1 MDSNNFPP
9 DQTVKDLPRESR
21 LLFRNGTILFIAILL
36 LIGGWWWIAKTGQ
49 IADRDQREQIQFQAT
64 AIARM
69 INTEWLKTLTFD
81 PADNNKP
88 KFQRMYAQM
97 TAYAQDFDIRS
108 IYSMA
113 IRNGKIV
120 YGPESKVDGNA
131 LVSQP
136 GTIYRQPPAELE
148 EAFRNHRSQTAGP
161 YTDEHGTFV
170 SAYAPVLDPRTGEML
185 LMVGIDIKAE
195 KWRAGIVRAQLLPG
209 LFTLALLSV
218 LATSFFVLERQA
230 RMAPDHQRRLHNF
243 EAILCALTG
252 IILTLAAT
260 WLAHN
265 ALSHSRQAS
274 FSVLARTQTHDIVE
288 SLRNL
293 RNQLDALGQFFE
305 GDHKVDRNDF
315 RFFSAP
321 IARANYISG
330 SGWAPRIQA
339 SDKERLESLV
349 RLEGFSNFI
358 VYERDSRG
366 QLRPATGREVY
377 YPMLYIEPLEEIRS
391 TLGFDIG
398 SEPKQLAAMETAAK
412 SGLPYASDSSGQ
424 DSHIRQNI
432 ITVYQPVF
440 TNKSVKVQDKSRG
453 IGNLRGFVYVSFNPA
468 VLLNNHLQNDKAGI
482 CFELFDLKPGLPPRP
497 VAASS
502 RHTTDLAVNFRY
514 LESTGLYYILPVF
527 IFGKS
532 YALVAHPEQSW
543 LAAHPAW
550 SVWAVCL
557 GGVLLTTVLTAFT
570 SFLLRRKADLEEL
583 VQSRTAE
590 LRESEAFQRNLLEK
604 LPVGV
609 VVINPQ
615 TRLIESV
622 NAQTISWFGAPA
634 DKIIGQ
640 RCHAFLC
647 PACEGACPICDL
659 GMEVANDERI
669 MLHSDGTQI
678 PIIKSV
684 IRVHLFGKEKLLE
697 CFVEISGRKY
707 AEEKLQAFADTL
719 EIKNQELD
727 MARNK
732 AESATMAKSEFL
744 ANMSHE
750 IRTPMNGIIGMT
762 GLLLDT
768 ELTGEQQHYAET
780 VRGSGQVLLQII
792 NDILD
797 FSKIEAGKF
806 ELETLEFD
814 LLDLLDDFAEIMAV
828 KAIEQGV
835 EFICAASPDVPVLLM
850 GDPGRLRQI
859 LTNLTGNALKFT
871 RQGEVAVRVSLESNF
886 GDEVRLRFSVGDTGI
901 GIPANKLGLL
911 FEKFSQVDASTT
923 RNYGG
928 TGLGLAISKQ
938 LAELMGGKIGVDS
951 EEGKGSVFWFT
962 ASFVLQLR
970 EKPEQ
975 PVAAGL
981 AGARLLIIDD
991 NATNREMI
999 RLQTE
1004 FWGMQPSEAS
1014 NGLTALQMLIEAKE
1028 AGKPFRTALIDKQM
1042 PGMDGTE
1049 LGQQIRADERIAA
1062 TALIMMTAL
1071 GHRNDNLWLEETG
1084 FAAYLN
1090 KPVSRSDLLDS
1101 LAISLDAGKQHKGTG
1116 CIIKRQKYIELRDDK
1131 MQILLVEDSIIN
1143 QQVVLG
1149 ILKKLGIRAD
1159 VAANGLEA
1167 LNALETI
1174 PYDLVLMDI
1183 QMPVMDGLVASGSIR
1198 NPKSRVL
1205 DHAIPIIAMTAHA
1218 MASDKERCQQAGMND
1233 YLSKPLE
1240 PITLAEKLDKWLPKQ
1255 SSRTLLDTSETAGR
1269 KDAADCGEQTLPVFD
1284 KTAMM
1289 VRLMHDEELA
1299 HMIIECFLEDIPRQ
1313 IDVLKKN
1320 LAAGDAEGAV
1330 RQAHSIKGAAANVSC
1345 EAMRQVALEMEHS
1358 GRNGNLTGIVDLLP
1372 ELDLQFNR
1380 LEKIMLEQL
1389 KTG

>member
-1 MDSNNFPP
+1 MA
-9 DQTVKDLPRESR
+9 T
-21 LLFRNGTILFIAILL
+21 LL
-36 LIGGWWWIAKTGQ
+36 LVGGCWWIDKAGQ
-49 IADRDQREQIQFQAT
+49 IADRDQRELILFQAT

-69 INTEWLKTLTFD
+69 INTELLKTLTFD
-81 PADNNKP
+81 SADKIRP
-88 KFQRMYAQM
+88 KFQRMHSQM
-97 TAYAQDFDIRS
+97 AAYAQNFGIRS

-120 YGPESKVDGNA
+120 YGPESKTDGGTKG
-131 LVSQP
+131 LQP
-136 GTIYRQPPAELE
+136 GAVYRQPPAELE
-148 EAFRNHRSQTAGP
+148 EAFRTCRSQTAGP
-161 YTDEHGTFV
+161 YSGEYGTFV
-170 SAYAPVLDPRTGEML
+170 SAYAPVVDPRTGEML

-195 KWRAGIVRAQLLPG
+195 QWRAGITHAQLLPG
-209 LFTLALLSV
+209 LFTMALLIILVAGFS
-218 LATSFFVLERQA
+218 LFERRKHMPLDRQK
-230 RMAPDHQRRLHNF
+230 RLHNY

-265 ALSHSRQAS
+265 ALSHSKQAA

-315 RFFSAP
+315 RYFSAP
-321 IARANYISG
+321 IARTNYITG

-349 RLEGFSNFI
+349 RKEGFSNFI
-358 VYERDSRG
+358 VNERDSNK
-366 QLRPATGREVY
+366 QQRPVTGREFY

-391 TLGFDIG
+391 NLGFDIG
-398 SEPKQLAAMETAAK
+398 SEPKQLATMETAAK

-424 DSHIRQNI
+424 TSHLQQNI
-432 ITVYQPVF
+432 ITVYRPVF
-440 TNKSVKVQDKSRG
+440 TNKPPAPQGKALSNGD
-453 IGNLRGFVYVSFNPA
+453 LRGFVYVSFNPE

-482 CFELFDLKPGLPPRP
+482 CFELFDLKSGLLPKP

-502 RHTTDLAVNFRY
+502 RHTTDLSVNFRH
-514 LESTGLYYILPVF
+514 LEATGLYYILPVF

-543 LAAHPAW
+543 LAAHPSW
-550 SVWAVCL
+550 SVWAVFW
-557 GGVLLTTVLTAFT
+557 GGVLLTTVMTAFT
-570 SFLLRRKADLEEL
+570 KFLLRRKADLEEL

-659 GMEVANDERI
+659 GMEVANDERV

-727 MARNK
+727 LARNK
-732 AESATMAKSEFL
+732 AEAATKAKSEFL

-780 VRGSGQVLLQII
+780 VRESGQVLLQII

-797 FSKIEAGKF
+797 FSKIEAGKL

-814 LLDLLDDFAEIMAV
+814 LLDLLDDFTEIMAV
-828 KAIEQGV
+828 KAVEQGV
-835 EFICAASPDVPVLLM
+835 ELICAASPDVPVLLI
-850 GDPGRLRQI
+850 GDPGRLRQV

-871 RQGEVAVRVSLESNF
+871 SRGEVAVQISLESKS
-886 GDEVRLRFSVGDTGI
+886 GSEARLHFSVRDTGI
-901 GIPANKLGLL
+901 GIPANKLSLL

-938 LAELMGGKIGVDS
+938 LAELMGGEIGVCS
-951 EEGKGSVFWFT
+951 EEGKGSEFWFT
-962 ASFVLQLR
+962 ACFTLQHR
-970 EKPEQ
+970 KKPEQ
-975 PVAAGL
+975 PFAASL
-981 AGARLLIIDD
+981 HDVHLLIVDD
-991 NATNREMI
+991 NYSNREII

-1004 FWGMQPSEAS
+1004 FWGMRPSEADD
-1014 NGLTALQMLIEAKE
+1014 GHAALQMLIEAKE
-1028 AGKPFRTALIDKQM
+1028 AGIPFRIALIDKQM

-1049 LGQQIRADERIAA
+1049 LGRQIRADERIAD
-1062 TALIMMTAL
+1062 TALVMMTTLA
-1071 GHRNDNLWLEETG
+1071 HRNDDRWLEATG
-1084 FAAYLN
+1084 VAAYLN
-1090 KPVSRSDLLDS
+1090 KPVSRSDLFDSMVLSLDS
-1101 LAISLDAGKQHKGTG
+1101 GKKDMGPGRIITRHK
-1116 CIIKRQKYIELRDDK
+1116 YNELRDDK

-1174 PYDLVLMDI
+1174 PYDLVLMDV
-1183 QMPVMDGLVASGSIR
+1183 QMPVMDGLVASGTIR
-1198 NPKSRVL
+1198 DPNSRVL

-1233 YLSKPLE
+1233 YLSKPLD
-1240 PITLAEKLDKWLPKQ
+1240 PLILAEKLDKWLPKQ
-1255 SSRTLLDTSETAGR
+1255 SSRTLLDTNDAPNR
-1269 KDAADCGEQTLPVFD
+1269 KDAANREEQKLPIFD
-1284 KTAMM
+1284 KAAMM

-1313 IDVLKKN
+1313 IDILKTY
-1320 LAAGDAEGAV
+1320 LADSDSEGAV

-1345 EAMRQVALEMEHS
+1345 EAMRHVALEMEKS
-1358 GRNGNLTGIVDLLP
+1358 GRNGNLAGIAERLP
-1372 ELDLQFNR
+1372 ELDFQFNR
-1380 LEKIMLEQL
+1380 LKKIMREQL
-1389 KTG
+1389 EN